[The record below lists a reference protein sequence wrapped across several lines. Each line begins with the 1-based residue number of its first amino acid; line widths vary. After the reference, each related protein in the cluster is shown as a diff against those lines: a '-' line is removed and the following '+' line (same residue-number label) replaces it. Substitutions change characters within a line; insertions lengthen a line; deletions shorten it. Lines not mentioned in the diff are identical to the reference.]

1 MNGSKLM
8 RPKLPSHYLL
18 RFEPPDS
25 AGDEALVITSERR
38 RIKLKGHSFREFL
51 KEVVPLL
58 DGTRTTEEIQQSVSG
73 AFNPEDV
80 TAALELLASEGVL
93 EVEDRDGP
101 PTLQALEHQL
111 NFFHEVGMDP
121 KLAQQRLRTATVS
134 VVGMGPIG
142 VATAMSLAAAGVGN
156 LRCADPDLV
165 LRSDPFLNP
174 LFHHADTG
182 KPRAEVVCQEVADLA
197 PEVKA
202 IPYTEAI
209 ETDDAL
215 LQIVAGSDFAIGCVD
230 QSRSN
235 VMYRLNRACL
245 QAGIRWTAG
254 SVSAFEG
261 IVGPTVTPFETACYL
276 CYRMRAVAC
285 TENPEEEFAHLR
297 FLDARKRDDSGRREN
312 LVFGAAIVGNLLGL
326 ETFRVLLGLPPSA
339 SGRIIV
345 CDFLELTTQ
354 KHVVLRKPWCPA
366 CFPKKAAVAP

>member
-1 MNGSKLM
+1 MNGSKLG

-51 KEVVPLL
+51 NEVVPLL

-93 EVEDRDGP
+93 EIEDRDGP
-101 PTLQALEHQL
+101 PAPQPLEHQF

-121 KLAQQRLRTATVS
+121 KLAQQRLQRATVS
-134 VVGMGPIG
+134 VIGMGPVG
-142 VATAMSLAAAGVGN
+142 VAAAMSLAAAGVGN

-174 LFHHADTG
+174 QFRNADTE
-182 KPRAEVVCQEVADLA
+182 KPRAEVVCRDAAALA

-202 IPYTEAI
+202 TPYTQPI

-215 LQIVAGSDFAIGCVD
+215 LQIVAGSDFTIGCVD

-235 VMYRLNRACL
+235 AMYRLNRACL

-285 TENPEEEFAHLR
+285 AENPEEEFAHLR

-312 LVFGAAIVGNLLGL
+312 LVFGAAIVGNLLAL
-326 ETFRVLLGLPPSA
+326 EAFRVLLGLPVSA

-345 CDFLELTTQ
+345 CDFMELTTQ

-366 CFPKKAAVAP
+366 CFAKKTEAAP